1 MTYPYA
7 IHRRNPAGGRTLVTV
22 NQRDRDYPRTDV
34 YDRFARYMGRE
45 TYGEFNTPHYLIIM
59 RPVGRKAKKEGVIKF
74 HYMNHLA
81 DVVRRT
87 RMGTDRST
95 RVRRQQAME
104 MIRYYRGI
112 IRRSLRVHEGRGR
125 LGARQVFIHRRALN
139 HPVFFED

>member
-1 MTYPYA
+1 M
-7 IHRRNPAGGRTLVTV
+7 VTV
-22 NQRDRDYPRTDV
+22 NQRGRDYPRTDV

-59 RPVGRKAKKEGVIKF
+59 RYDAIRRKVKKEGVLKF

-95 RVRRQQAME
+95 RIRRHQAME
-104 MIRYYRGI
+104 MIRYYRAI